1 MTVVALGG
9 QTGGGAR
16 LLGPAIAQALGANYV
31 DRLILQAAAQ
41 HLGATVSALHQKEER
56 LPTRG
61 ERFGRILQSVLERSA
76 MADGGVEGLAVPSFL
91 IEEYD
96 SLPTIITK
104 GSDLEDAKYIKG
116 LQVVIKDLADR
127 DNVVIVGRGSSII
140 LRDEP
145 GVLRVGLVANWW
157 DCVSRI
163 QEREHL
169 SQGEAEKTVIER
181 DRARAFYFKRFFGV
195 DDPDNPEFYH
205 LVINTSDVP
214 VDYAIDLVVQGAKA
228 LEAGKFRTA
237 DSVG

>member
-41 HLGATVSALHQKEER
+41 HLGATVAALHQKEER
-56 LPTRG
+56 LPTKG
-61 ERFGRILQSVLERSA
+61 QRFVRFLQTAMERSA
-76 MADGGVEGLAVPSFL
+76 VTDEVVGGLGVPAFL
-91 IEEYD
+91 TEEYE
-96 SLPTIITK
+96 SPVITK
-104 GSDLEDAKYIKG
+104 GLDLEDAKYIEG

-140 LRDEP
+140 LRGEP
-145 GVLRVGLVANWW
+145 SVLRVGLVANWW

-163 QEREHL
+163 QERELL
-169 SQGEAEKTVIER
+169 SQGEAERTVIER

-195 DDPDNPEFYH
+195 DDPDKPEFYH
-205 LVINTSDVP
+205 LVINTSDVAA
-214 VDYAIDLVVQGAKA
+214 DYAVDLVVQGAKA
-228 LEAGKFRTA
+228 LEEGSFNRVTA
-237 DSVG
+237 A

>member
-16 LLGPAIAQALGANYV
+16 LLGPAIAQSLGANYV

-41 HLGATVSALHQKEER
+41 HLGATVAALHQKEER
-56 LPTRG
+56 LPTKG
-61 ERFGRILQSVLERSA
+61 ERFGRFLQTVMERSA
-76 MADGGVEGLAVPSFL
+76 ITDEVVGGLGVQAFL
-91 IEEYD
+91 TEEYE
-96 SLPTIITK
+96 SPVITT
-104 GSDLEDAKYIKG
+104 GLDLEDAKYIEG
-116 LQVVIKDLADR
+116 LQVVIKDLAAQG
-127 DNVVIVGRGSSII
+127 NVVIVGRGSSII
-140 LRDEP
+140 LREEP
-145 GVLRVGLVANWW
+145 SVLRVGLVANWW

-169 SQGEAEKTVIER
+169 SQGEAERTVIER

-214 VDYAIDLVVQGAKA
+214 VDYAVDLVVQGAKA
-228 LEAGKFRTA
+228 LEAGKFRAA